1 MEKTLAIETHA
12 LRKEFGK
19 YAAVRGLDLQVERG
33 EVFGFLGPNG
43 AGKTTSIKMLLGLV
57 KPTSGSASLLG
68 KPITDRSAREK
79 AGFLPEHFRFHD
91 WLSGKEFLVLH
102 GQLYGMD
109 RLTLEKRSEELLDL
123 VGLTPFQNNQL
134 RTYSKGMLQRI
145 GLAQALLNYPELVFL
160 DEPTSGLDPV
170 GRRTVRDI
178 IRQLRQQGTTVFL
191 NSHLLSEV
199 EITCDRVAFIKQ
211 GEVLRVSPLSILMDG
226 STTVTIHARGITPE
240 ALAFLGHW
248 GQDVR
253 EDGENIVMSVTE
265 EQALPEINRA
275 LVERGVD
282 VYSIVPQRLSLED
295 LFIQVVGTDGG
306 L

>member
-1 MEKTLAIETHA
+1 
-12 LRKEFGK
+12 
-19 YAAVRGLDLQVERG
+19 
-33 EVFGFLGPNG
+33 
-43 AGKTTSIKMLLGLV
+43 
-57 KPTSGSASLLG
+57 
-68 KPITDRSAREK
+68 
-79 AGFLPEHFRFHD
+79 
-91 WLSGKEFLVLH
+91 
-102 GQLYGMD
+102 
-109 RLTLEKRSEELLDL
+109 
-123 VGLTPFQNNQL
+123 
-134 RTYSKGMLQRI
+134 
-145 GLAQALLNYPELVFL
+145 
-160 DEPTSGLDPV
+160 
-170 GRRTVRDI
+170 
-178 IRQLRQQGTTVFL
+178 
-191 NSHLLSEV
+191 
-199 EITCDRVAFIKQ
+199 
-211 GEVLRVSPLSILMDG
+211 MDG